1 MIRLNGCVS
10 EGAGYMERSTNEYRT
25 GCEFLGKRSCV
36 SPAQAGS
43 GCLS

>member
-25 GCEFLGKRSCV
+25 GLVNGPFLKNRNCEFQFLWVK
-36 SPAQAGS
+36 
-43 GCLS
+43 